1 MKTLGKPNKEHIFGP
16 LINPKIIY
24 MKKIIFSIILF
35 GAITANAQEKD
46 YNQWSVE
53 AEAGV
58 HKVTTPFAPGYSTST
73 PSLWQ
78 GGLGLRYMIN
88 EKFGFKLDG
97 GYNNISDSDDSQEFE
112 SKYYRAS
119 LQGVVNLGNVLDFR
133 SWTNTFNVLLHAG
146 AGYSANKPKSPIAFQ
161 NKDQMLNFIVGIT
174 PQIKLTDRL
183 ALTGDLSMVNHV
195 RQSVTWDGTQSLSST
210 VSNNQSRGF
219 NGVIVNANVG
229 LTFYLGK
236 KAIHADWY
244 SEENTLRSEI
254 DSLNIRVSKVE
265 SDMKDSDDDGIAD
278 YLDQEPSTV
287 TGAAVDSKGRAVDV
301 NNDGIPDTML
311 APLDARYA
319 NKADIQGGNIIK
331 ELIDNGYVNVY
342 FRFNSTAP
350 EDYSL
355 QSVNYLIIYMNE
367 NPEANAELI
376 GYADELGDASYN
388 QKLSEK
394 RANKVQE
401 LLVAAGIDAAR
412 LTVRGGGEDASVDK
426 NSTGARQLV
435 RRVTFKLK

>member
-1 MKTLGKPNKEHIFGP
+1 
-16 LINPKIIY
+16 
-24 MKKIIFSIILF
+24 MKKIIFSLILL
-35 GAITANAQEKD
+35 GAITANAQEKE

-58 HKVTTPFAPGYSTST
+58 HKPASPFSPGYYTST

-78 GGLGLRYMIN
+78 GGLGVRYMMN
-88 EKFGFKLDG
+88 EKFGIKLDA
-97 GYNNISDSDDSQEFE
+97 GYNSIENHDDSRAFE
-112 SKYYRAS
+112 TKYFRTS
-119 LQGVVNLGNVLDFR
+119 LQGVVNMGSVLNFK
-133 SWTNTFNVLLHAG
+133 SWTNTFNLLAHG
-146 AGYSANKPKSPIAFQ
+146 GMGYSVNTPKSPNDFE
-161 NKDQMLNFIVGIT
+161 KGDQMLNLIVGLT
-174 PQIKLTDRL
+174 PQIKLTNNI
-183 ALTGDLSMVNHV
+183 ALTGDLSMVNHI
-195 RQSVTWDGTQSLSST
+195 RQSVNWDGTQATNSPGL
-210 VSNNQSRGF
+210 
-219 NGVIVNANVG
+219 NGKNMLVNASVG
-229 LTFYLGK
+229 LTFYLGN

-244 SEENTLRSEI
+244 SEEDVIMSKL
-254 DSLNIRVSKVE
+254 DSLDQRLSKVE
-265 SDMKDSDDDGIAD
+265 TDMNDNDNDGIAN
-278 YLDQEPSTV
+278 YLDQEPNTV
-287 TGAAVDSKGRAVDV
+287 ANAAVDSKGRAVDV

-319 NKADIQGGNIIK
+319 SKGDTQGGNIIK

-342 FRFNSTAP
+342 FRFNSTTP

-367 NPEANAELI
+367 NPGSKAELI

-412 LTVRGGGEDASVDK
+412 LTVRGGGEDSSVDK

>member
-1 MKTLGKPNKEHIFGP
+1 
-16 LINPKIIY
+16 
-24 MKKIIFSIILF
+24 MKKIIFSLILL
-35 GAITANAQEKD
+35 GTITLNAQEKN

-58 HKVTTPFAPGYSTST
+58 HKSSNPFSPGYFTAT

-78 GGLGLRYMIN
+78 GGLGVRYMMN
-88 EKFGFKLDG
+88 EKFGIKLDA
-97 GYNNISDSDDSQEFE
+97 GYNSIENHDDSQAFE
-112 SKYYRAS
+112 TKYFRTS

-133 SWTNTFNVLLHAG
+133 SFTNTFNLLAHG
-146 AGYSANKPKSPIAFQ
+146 GMGYSVNTPKSPNDFD
-161 NKDQMLNFIVGIT
+161 KGDQMLNLIVGLT
-174 PQIKLTDRL
+174 PQIKLGNNI
-183 ALTGDLSMVNHV
+183 ALTGDLSMVNHI
-195 RQSVTWDGTQSLSST
+195 RQSVNWDGTQLVNSG
-210 VSNNQSRGF
+210 GF
-219 NGVIVNANVG
+219 NTNHMLVNASVG
-229 LTFYLGK
+229 LTFYLGNK
-236 KAIHADWY
+236 DIHADWY
-244 SEENTLRSEI
+244 SEEDVIMSKL
-254 DSLNIRVSKVE
+254 DSLDQRLSKVE
-265 SDMKDSDDDGIAD
+265 TDMVDTDQDGIAN
-278 YLDQEPSTV
+278 YLDQEPNTV
-287 TGAAVDSKGRAVDV
+287 ANAAVDSKGRAVDV

-319 NKADIQGGNIIK
+319 SKGDTQGGNIIK

-342 FRFNSTAP
+342 FRFNSSTP

-367 NPEANAELI
+367 NPGSKAELI
-376 GYADELGDASYN
+376 GYADELGEASYN

-412 LTVRGGGEDASVDK
+412 LTVRGGGEDTSVDK

>member
-1 MKTLGKPNKEHIFGP
+1 
-16 LINPKIIY
+16 
-24 MKKIIFSIILF
+24 MKKIIFSILLF

-58 HKVTTPFAPGYSTST
+58 HKVTTPFAPGYATAT

-78 GGLGLRYMIN
+78 GGLGVRYMIN
-88 EKFGFKLDG
+88 EKFGFKVDG

-112 SKYYRAS
+112 TEYYRAS

-146 AGYSANKPKSPIAFQ
+146 AGYSAHKPKSPIALQ
-161 NKDQMLNFIVGIT
+161 GKDQMLNFIVGIT

-183 ALTGDLSMVNHV
+183 ALTGDLSVINHV

-210 VSNNQSRGF
+210 LSNNQSRGF
-219 NGVIVNANVG
+219 NGTIVNANVG

-244 SEENTLRSEI
+244 SEENTLRSE
-254 DSLNIRVSKVE
+254 LNALTDRVSKIE
-265 SDMKDSDDDGIAD
+265 NDMKDDDNDGIAN
-278 YLDQEPSTV
+278 YLDQEPNTV
-287 TGAAVDSKGRAVDV
+287 ANALVDSKGRAVDV

-311 APLDARYA
+311 APLDARYGNNGA
-319 NKADIQGGNIIK
+319 QGGDFIK
-331 ELIDNGYVNVY
+331 QFMNNGYANVY
-342 FRFNSTAP
+342 FRFNSTNP

-355 QSVNYLIIYMNE
+355 ESVGYLVNYMKE
-367 NPEANAELI
+367 NPGSKAELT
-376 GYADELGDASYN
+376 GYADELGSTAYN
-388 QKLSEK
+388 QKLSEQ
-394 RANKVQE
+394 RANKVQA
-401 LLVAAGIDAAR
+401 LLVAAGVDASR
-412 LTVRGGGEDASVDK
+412 LTARGAGEDASVDK
-426 NSTGARQLV
+426 NSAAARQLV
-435 RRVTFKLK
+435 RRVTLKLK

>member
-1 MKTLGKPNKEHIFGP
+1 MR
-16 LINPKIIY
+16 
-24 MKKIIFSIILF
+24 KIIFSLILL
-35 GAITANAQEKD
+35 GAITANAQEKN

-58 HKVTTPFAPGYSTST
+58 HKPANPLSTGYYTST

-78 GGLGLRYMIN
+78 GGLGVRYMIN
-88 EKFGFKLDG
+88 EKFGLKLDA
-97 GYNNISDSDDSQEFE
+97 GYNSIKNHDDSQDFE
-112 SKYYRAS
+112 SKYFRTS
-119 LQGVVNLGNVLDFR
+119 LQGVVNLGNILDFR
-133 SWTNTFNVLLHAG
+133 SWTNTFNVLAHG
-146 AGYSANKPKSPIAFQ
+146 GMGYSVNKPNSPVDF
-161 NKDQMLNFIVGIT
+161 NKGDQMLNFIVGIT
-174 PQIKLTDRL
+174 PQIKLSDRV
-183 ALTGDLSMVNHV
+183 ALTGDLSLINHV
-195 RQSVTWDGTQSLSST
+195 RQSIPWDGAQPLNDTRGLNL
-210 VSNNQSRGF
+210 NNML
-219 NGVIVNANVG
+219 VNASVG

-236 KAIHADWY
+236 KSVHADWY
-244 SEENTLRSEI
+244 SEEDVIMSKL
-254 DSLNIRVSKVE
+254 DSLDQRLTKVE
-265 SDMKDSDDDGIAD
+265 NDMNDTDNDGIAN
-278 YLDQEPSTV
+278 YLDEEPNTV
-287 TGAAVDSKGRAVDV
+287 ANAAVDSKGRAVDV

-342 FRFNSTAP
+342 FRFNSTTP

-367 NPEANAELI
+367 NPDAKAELI
-376 GYADELGDASYN
+376 GYADELGDVSYN

-401 LLVAAGIDAAR
+401 ILVAAGIDAAR
-412 LTVRGGGEDASVDK
+412 LTVRGGGEDTSVDK
-426 NSTGARQLV
+426 NSKGARQLV

>member
-1 MKTLGKPNKEHIFGP
+1 
-16 LINPKIIY
+16 
-24 MKKIIFSIILF
+24 MKKIIFSFILLV
-35 GAITANAQEKD
+35 AITANAQEKE

-58 HKVTTPFAPGYSTST
+58 HKPLNPFSSGYSTAT

-78 GGLGLRYMIN
+78 GGLGVRYMMN
-88 EKFGFKLDG
+88 EKFGVKLDA
-97 GYNNISDSDDSQEFE
+97 GYNNIKSSDDSQEFE
-112 SKYYRAS
+112 TNYYRTS
-119 LQGVVNLGNVLDFR
+119 LQGVVNMGSVLNFR
-133 SWTNTFNVLLHAG
+133 SWTNNFNVLFHG
-146 AGYSANKPKSPIAFQ
+146 GMGYAVNKPKFPNDFD
-161 NKDQMLNFIVGIT
+161 KGDQMLHLIAGVT
-174 PQIKLTDRL
+174 PQFKLSDRL
-183 ALTGDLSMVNHV
+183 ALTGDLSVIGNANHDN
-195 RQSVTWDGTQSLSST
+195 TWDGAQPLNT
-210 VSNNQSRGF
+210 VVDNNQLRGI
-219 NGVIVNANVG
+219 NGMMVNASVG

-244 SEENTLRSEI
+244 SEEDVIMSKL
-254 DSLNIRVSKVE
+254 DSLDQRLSKVE
-265 SDMKDSDDDGIAD
+265 NDMVDSDQDGIAD
-278 YLDQEPSTV
+278 YLDQEPNTV
-287 TGAAVDSKGRAVDV
+287 ANAAVDSKGRAVDV

-342 FRFNSTAP
+342 FRFNSTTP

-367 NPEANAELI
+367 NPEAKAELI
-376 GYADELGDASYN
+376 GYADELGDVSYN

-401 LLVAAGIDAAR
+401 ILVAAGIDAAR

-426 NSTGARQLV
+426 NSAGARQLV

>member
-1 MKTLGKPNKEHIFGP
+1 
-16 LINPKIIY
+16 
-24 MKKIIFSIILF
+24 MKKIIFSLILL
-35 GAITANAQEKD
+35 GAITVNAQERN

-58 HKVTTPFAPGYSTST
+58 HKAANPFSPGYSTST

-78 GGLGLRYMIN
+78 GGLGVRYMMN
-88 EKFGFKLDG
+88 EKFGVKLDA
-97 GYNNISDSDDSQEFE
+97 GYNNIKSSDDSQEFE
-112 SKYYRAS
+112 TNYYRTS
-119 LQGVVNLGNVLDFR
+119 LQGVVNMGSVLNFR
-133 SWTNTFNVLLHAG
+133 SWTNNFNILFHG
-146 AGYSANKPKSPIAFQ
+146 GMGYAVNKPKYPNDFD
-161 NKDQMLNFIVGIT
+161 KGDHMLNFIAGVT
-174 PQIKLTDRL
+174 PQLKLNDRI
-183 ALTGDLSMVNHV
+183 ALTGDLSVIGNANHAN
-195 RQSVTWDGTQSLSST
+195 TWDGAQPLNT
-210 VSNNQSRGF
+210 VVDNNQLRGI
-219 NGVIVNANVG
+219 NGMLVNASVG

-244 SEENTLRSEI
+244 SEEDVIMSKL
-254 DSLNIRVSKVE
+254 DSLDQRLSKVE
-265 SDMKDSDDDGIAD
+265 NDMVDTDQDGIAD
-278 YLDQEPSTV
+278 YLDQEPNTV
-287 TGAAVDSKGRAVDV
+287 ANAAVDSKGRAVDV

-319 NKADIQGGNIIK
+319 SKGDTQGGNIIK

-342 FRFNSTAP
+342 FRFNSTTP

-367 NPEANAELI
+367 NSGSKAELI

-394 RANKVQE
+394 RAIKVQE
-401 LLVAAGIDAAR
+401 ILVAAGIDAAR
-412 LTVRGGGEDASVDK
+412 LTVRGGGEDTSVDK
-426 NSTGARQLV
+426 NSPGARQLV

>member
-1 MKTLGKPNKEHIFGP
+1 
-16 LINPKIIY
+16 
-24 MKKIIFSIILF
+24 MKKIIISLLLF
-35 GAITANAQEKD
+35 GSITANAQEKN

-58 HKVTTPFAPGYSTST
+58 HKVTTPFSSGYVAET

-78 GGLGLRYMIN
+78 VGLGVRYMIN
-88 EKFGFKLDG
+88 EKLGFKLDG
-97 GYNNISDSDDSQEFE
+97 GYNNISNSDESQEFE
-112 SKYYRAS
+112 SGYYRTS
-119 LQGVVNLGNVLDFR
+119 IQGVVNLGNVLDFR
-133 SWTNTFNVLLHAG
+133 NWTNTFNVLLHG
-146 AGYSANKPKSPIAFQ
+146 GIGYSLNKPKYPRDF
-161 NKDQMLNFIVGIT
+161 NKGDQMLNFIVGIT

-183 ALTGDLSMVNHV
+183 ALTGDLSMINHV
-195 RQSVTWDGTQSLSST
+195 RQDVTWDGAQSLSS
-210 VSNNQSRGF
+210 VLPNNQVRGV
-219 NGVIVNANVG
+219 NGVIVNANIG

-254 DSLNIRVSKVE
+254 DSLNLRLTKVE
-265 SDMKDSDDDGIAD
+265 TDMRDSDNDGIAN
-278 YLDQEPSTV
+278 YLDQEPNTV
-287 TGAAVDSKGRAVDV
+287 NGAAVDSKGRAVDL
-301 NNDGIPDTML
+301 NNDGIPDIML

-342 FRFNSTAP
+342 FSFNSTTP

-367 NPEANAELI
+367 NPEAKAELI
-376 GYADELGDASYN
+376 GYADELGDVSYN

-401 LLVAAGIDAAR
+401 ILVASGIDAAR

>member
-1 MKTLGKPNKEHIFGP
+1 MKTLGKPNKEHNFGP

-24 MKKIIFSIILF
+24 MKKIIFSILLF

-58 HKVTTPFAPGYSTST
+58 HKVTTPFAPGYATAT

-78 GGLGLRYMIN
+78 GGLGVRYMIN
-88 EKFGFKLDG
+88 EKFGFKVDG

-112 SKYYRAS
+112 TEYYRAS

-146 AGYSANKPKSPIAFQ
+146 AGYSAHKPKSPFALQ
-161 NKDQMLNFIVGIT
+161 SKDQMLNFIVGIT

-183 ALTGDLSMVNHV
+183 ALTGDLSLINHV

-210 VSNNQSRGF
+210 LTNNQSRGF
-219 NGVIVNANVG
+219 NGAIVNANVG

-254 DSLNIRVSKVE
+254 DSLNVRLTKVE
-265 SDMKDSDDDGIAD
+265 NDMKDSDNDGIAN
-278 YLDQEPSTV
+278 YLDQEPNTV
-287 TGAAVDSKGRAVDV
+287 ANALVDSKGRAVDV

-342 FRFNSTAP
+342 FRFNSTTP

-401 LLVAAGIDAAR
+401 LLVASGIDASR
-412 LTVRGGGEDASVDK
+412 LTVRGGGEDTSVDK
-426 NSTGARQLV
+426 NSDGARQLV

>member
-24 MKKIIFSIILF
+24 MKKIIFSILLF

-58 HKVTTPFAPGYSTST
+58 HKVTTPFAPGYATAT

-78 GGLGLRYMIN
+78 GGLGVRYMIN
-88 EKFGFKLDG
+88 EKFGFKVDG

-112 SKYYRAS
+112 TEYYRAS
-119 LQGVVNLGNVLDFR
+119 LQGVVNLGNMLDFR

-146 AGYSANKPKSPIAFQ
+146 AGYSAHKPKSPFALQ
-161 NKDQMLNFIVGIT
+161 SKDQMLNFIVGIT

-183 ALTGDLSMVNHV
+183 ALTGDLSLINHV

-210 VSNNQSRGF
+210 LTNNQSRGF
-219 NGVIVNANVG
+219 NGSIVNANVG

-254 DSLNIRVSKVE
+254 DSLNVRLTKVE
-265 SDMKDSDDDGIAD
+265 NDMKDSDNDGIAN
-278 YLDQEPSTV
+278 YLDQEPNTV
-287 TGAAVDSKGRAVDV
+287 ANALVDSKGRAVDV

-342 FRFNSTAP
+342 FRFNSTTP

-376 GYADELGDASYN
+376 GYADELGDAAYN

-394 RANKVQE
+394 RANKVQA
-401 LLVAAGIDAAR
+401 LLVAAGIDASR

-426 NSTGARQLV
+426 NSAGARQLV

>member
-1 MKTLGKPNKEHIFGP
+1 
-16 LINPKIIY
+16 

-35 GAITANAQEKD
+35 GAITANAQEKN

-58 HKVTTPFAPGYSTST
+58 HKPASSFGSGYYTAT

-78 GGLGLRYMIN
+78 GGLGVRYMMN
-88 EKFGFKLDG
+88 EKFGIKLDA
-97 GYNNISDSDDSQEFE
+97 GYNSIENHDDSPAFE
-112 SKYYRAS
+112 TKYFRTS
-119 LQGVVNLGNVLDFR
+119 LQGVVNLGSVLNFR
-133 SWTNTFNVLLHAG
+133 SFTNTFNLLAHG
-146 AGYSANKPKSPIAFQ
+146 GMGYSVNKPNSPVDF
-161 NKDQMLNFIVGIT
+161 NKGDQMLNFIVGLT
-174 PQIKLTDRL
+174 PQIKLSNNI
-183 ALTGDLSMVNHV
+183 ALTGDLSMVNHI
-195 RQSVTWDGTQSLSST
+195 RQSVSWDGTQAT
-210 VSNNQSRGF
+210 NGGGF
-219 NGVIVNANVG
+219 NANHMLVNASVG

-236 KAIHADWY
+236 KSVHADWY
-244 SEENTLRSEI
+244 SEENTLRKEI
-254 DSLNIRVSKVE
+254 DSLNVRVSKIE
-265 SDMKDSDDDGIAD
+265 NDMKDSDNDGIAN
-278 YLDQEPSTV
+278 YLDQEPYTV
-287 TGAAVDSKGRAVDV
+287 ANAAVDSKGRAVDL

-342 FRFNSTAP
+342 FQFNSTTP

-367 NPEANAELI
+367 NKGAKADLI

-401 LLVAAGIDAAR
+401 ILVAAGIDASR

-426 NSTGARQLV
+426 NSKGARQLV

>member
-1 MKTLGKPNKEHIFGP
+1 
-16 LINPKIIY
+16 
-24 MKKIIFSIILF
+24 MKKIIFSFILLV
-35 GAITANAQEKD
+35 AITANAQEKE

-58 HKVTTPFAPGYSTST
+58 HKPASPFSPGYYTST

-78 GGLGLRYMIN
+78 GGFGVRYMMN
-88 EKFGFKLDG
+88 EKFGIKLDA
-97 GYNNISDSDDSQEFE
+97 GYNSIENHDDSQAFE
-112 SKYYRAS
+112 TKYFRTS
-119 LQGVVNLGNVLDFR
+119 LQGVVNMGNVLNFN
-133 SWTNTFNVLLHAG
+133 SWTKTFNLLAHG
-146 AGYSANKPKSPIAFQ
+146 GMGYSLNTPKSPNDFD
-161 NKDQMLNFIVGIT
+161 KGDQMLNLIVGFT
-174 PQIKLTDRL
+174 PQLKLSDRI
-183 ALTGDLSMVNHV
+183 ALTGDLSMVNHI
-195 RQSVTWDGTQSLSST
+195 RQSVTWDGTQA
-210 VSNNQSRGF
+210 V
-219 NGVIVNANVG
+219 NGGGLNGKHMLVNASVG

-236 KAIHADWY
+236 NAIHADWY
-244 SEENTLRSEI
+244 SEEDVIMSKL
-254 DSLNIRVSKVE
+254 DSLDQRLSKVE
-265 SDMKDSDDDGIAD
+265 TDMNDSDNDGIAN
-278 YLDQEPSTV
+278 YLDQEPNTV
-287 TGAAVDSKGRAVDV
+287 ANALVDSKGRAVDV

-319 NKADIQGGNIIK
+319 SKGDTQGGNIIK

-342 FRFNSTAP
+342 FRFNSTTP

-367 NPEANAELI
+367 NPGSKAELI

-394 RANKVQE
+394 RAIKVQE